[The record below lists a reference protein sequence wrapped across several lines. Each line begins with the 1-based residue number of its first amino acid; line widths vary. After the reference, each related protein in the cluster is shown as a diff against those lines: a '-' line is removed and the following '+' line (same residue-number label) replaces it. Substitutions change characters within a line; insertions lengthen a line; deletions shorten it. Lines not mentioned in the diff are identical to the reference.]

1 MKKTLFLT
9 GALLLSLA
17 SLAQAK
23 YTWTGAVSS
32 DWNDK
37 ANWVLDA
44 GTTWKEGGPT
54 FGTNILGIT
63 PVDKVVL
70 DGSKTNKHSHPK
82 EQSMGFDASN
92 PGKQYSSDLTLQ
104 NGSKFKLIIQQ
115 SSEPTVV
122 KDPGLFCGSIFT
134 VDASSQLTLDVKDK
148 GRFLSSIGPFNGDWT
163 FNVKGYQ
170 GISMIGEAINAA
182 SLNCKFIMN
191 LDAYGSMCA
200 SNTPGN
206 LDGNAYQLPFVFSG
220 TLGYGS
226 EVCDKAGKGQFS
238 LVSTSGNYEVMSR
251 LLYDV
256 ASNTNGNTINL
267 SDETFTD
274 LDGKKL
280 TKSDTKLAADATDLN
295 KYYLYQDAN
304 GDVKV
309 DYLVDKSKSIPEPTT
324 ATLSLIGLAAL
335 LLRRRCA

>member
-23 YTWTGAVSS
+23 GTYTWTGEVSS
-32 DWNDK
+32 EWDNQ
-37 ANWVLDA
+37 ANWALSDGA
-44 GTTWKEGGPT
+44 TWEKGGPT
-54 FGTNILGIT
+54 FGTDLDSDE
-63 PVDKVVL
+63 DKVIL
-70 DGSKTNKHSHPK
+70 DGAKTNKHSAN
-82 EQSMGFDASN
+82 QSMGYNA
-92 PGKQYSSDLTLQ
+92 GMQMASDLTLT
-104 NGSKFKLIIQQ
+104 NGSNFQLNIQNEKGNATLSFG
-115 SSEPTVV
+115 SS
-122 KDPGLFCGSIFT
+122 FT
-134 VDASSQLTLDVKDK
+134 VDKSSKLTLHVQDADRYLLNNQGHDKDW
-148 GRFLSSIGPFNGDWT
+148 I
-163 FNVKGYQ
+163 FNVQGYQ
-170 GISMIGEAINAA
+170 GISMTGYAINAT
-182 SLNCKFIMN
+182 NECQFIMN

-274 LDGKKL
+274 LDGNAL
-280 TKSDTKLAADATDLN
+280 TKSDTKLVADATDLN